1 MLVAEYVTAWAE
13 EGWDQIPTEIPRTR
27 SGYCVGLGRMVALLL
42 RRIFLL
48 SSLITDFAG
57 VCSVIVIFSRYC
69 RYCVLGLEMVLINR
83 LMAAQIQREGE
94 ECPCSE

>member
-1 MLVAEYVTAWAE
+1 MGSDT
-13 EGWDQIPTEIPRTR
+13 DRDTENQVRILRGVGEDGCFDIV
-27 SGYCVGLGRMVALLL
+27 GYSCRHLTIISPLT
-42 RRIFLL
+42 
-48 SSLITDFAG
+48 SQ

-69 RYCVLGLEMVLINR
+69 RYCVLGREMVLINR